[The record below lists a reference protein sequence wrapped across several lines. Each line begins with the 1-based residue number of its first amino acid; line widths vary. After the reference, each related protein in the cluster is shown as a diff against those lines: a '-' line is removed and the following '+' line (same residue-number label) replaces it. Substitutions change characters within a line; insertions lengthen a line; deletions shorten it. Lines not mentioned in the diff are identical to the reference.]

1 MGTPSHAIELTQRLI
16 RCPSVTPQEGG
27 ALDCLEVELSG
38 LGFACERLPFGE
50 GDSRIDNLFARRGG
64 AGPHLC
70 FAGHTDVVPVGDM
83 AAWTHDPFAAEI
95 SNGRLYGRG
104 AADMKSGIAAFVAAI
119 ARVPA
124 EDINGSI
131 SLLITGDEE
140 GDAVNGT
147 VKMVEWVAMNGH
159 RPDMC
164 IVGEPTS
171 PQALGDVIKNGR
183 RGSLSGRLVV
193 EGQQGHVAYPHL
205 ADNPVTRLLAMLAP
219 VNGCELDAGT
229 PHFGPSTANVT
240 TIDVGNPATNV
251 IPARAEAGF
260 NIRFNTEH
268 SADSLIGW
276 LEEHFAR
283 IGGDWTV
290 EWKSNADPFI
300 TAPGPLTDLISESC
314 RAVTG
319 RTPELSTG
327 GGTSDAR
334 FITKLCPVAEF
345 GLVGQSMHKV
355 DENVATA
362 DIDGLS
368 AIYETAIRRFFTE
381 VRRDRS
387 R

>member
-1 MGTPSHAIELTQRLI
+1 MGTPSHAVELTQRLI

-27 ALDCLEVELSG
+27 ALDCLEAELSG

-95 SNGRLYGRG
+95 SDGRLYGRG

-124 EDINGSI
+124 KDIDGSI

-147 VKMVEWVAMNGH
+147 VKMVEWAAANGH

-240 TIDVGNPATNV
+240 TVDVGNPATNV

-345 GLVGQSMHKV
+345 GLVGQTMHKV

-368 AIYETAIRRFFTE
+368 AIYETAIRRFF
-381 VRRDRS
+381 S
-387 R
+387 GGAA

>member
-1 MGTPSHAIELTQRLI
+1 MGAPSHAVELTQRLI

-27 ALDCLEVELSG
+27 ALDCLEAELSA
-38 LGFACERLPFGE
+38 LGFACERLPFGDGE
-50 GDSRIDNLFARRGG
+50 SRIDNLFARRGETG
-64 AGPHLC
+64 AHLC
-70 FAGHTDVVPVGDM
+70 FAGHTDVVPVGDVT
-83 AAWTHDPFAAEI
+83 AWTHDPFAADI
-95 SNGRLYGRG
+95 DNGRLFGRG
-104 AADMKSGIAAFVAAI
+104 AADMKSGIAAFVAAV

-124 EDINGSI
+124 ADIDGSI

-140 GDAVNGT
+140 GDAINGT
-147 VKMVEWVAMNGH
+147 VKMVEWAAANGH

-164 IVGEPTS
+164 IVGGPTS

-251 IPARAEAGF
+251 IPARAEARF

-276 LEEHFAR
+276 LEEHFER
-283 IGGDWTV
+283 VGGDWTV
-290 EWKSNADPFI
+290 TWKSNADPFI
-300 TAPGPLTDLISESC
+300 TAPGPLTELLSESC

-345 GLVGQSMHKV
+345 GLVGQTMHQV

-368 AIYETAIRRFFTE
+368 AIYETAIRRFFAGGAA
-381 VRRDRS
+381 
-387 R
+387 

>member
-1 MGTPSHAIELTQRLI
+1 MEAPSHAVELTQRLI

-27 ALDCLEVELSG
+27 ALDCLEAELSA
-38 LGFACERLPFGE
+38 LGFICERLPFGDGE
-50 GDSRIDNLFARRGG
+50 SRIDNLFARRGET
-64 AGPHLC
+64 GPHLC
-70 FAGHTDVVPVGDM
+70 FAGHTDVVPVGDVT
-83 AAWTHDPFAAEI
+83 AWTHDPFAADI
-95 SNGRLYGRG
+95 DDGRLFGRG
-104 AADMKSGIAAFVAAI
+104 AADMKSGIAAFVAAV

-124 EDINGSI
+124 ADIDGSI

-140 GDAVNGT
+140 GDAINGT
-147 VKMVEWVAMNGH
+147 VKMVEWAAANGH

-171 PQALGDVIKNGR
+171 PQTLGDVIKNGR

-240 TIDVGNPATNV
+240 TIDVGNSATNV
-251 IPARAEAGF
+251 IPARAEAKF

-276 LEEHFAR
+276 LEEHFER
-283 IGGDWTV
+283 VGGDWTV
-290 EWKSNADPFI
+290 TWKSNADPFI
-300 TAPGPLTDLISESC
+300 TAPGPLTELLSESC

-334 FITKLCPVAEF
+334 FITKLCPVAEL
-345 GLVGQSMHKV
+345 GLVGQTMHQV

-368 AIYETAIRRFFTE
+368 TIYETAIRRFFAGGAA
-381 VRRDRS
+381 
-387 R
+387 

>member
-1 MGTPSHAIELTQRLI
+1 MGTPSHAVELTQRLI

-27 ALDCLEVELSG
+27 ALDCLEAELSG

-95 SNGRLYGRG
+95 SDGRLYGRG

-124 EDINGSI
+124 EDIDGSI

-147 VKMVEWVAMNGH
+147 VKMVEWAAANGH

-240 TIDVGNPATNV
+240 TVDVGNPATNV

-345 GLVGQSMHKV
+345 GLVGQTMHKV

-368 AIYETAIRRFFTE
+368 AIYETAIRRFFAGGAA
-381 VRRDRS
+381 
-387 R
+387 

>member
-1 MGTPSHAIELTQRLI
+1 MGTPSHAGELTQRLI

-27 ALDCLEVELSG
+27 ALDCLEAELSG

-95 SNGRLYGRG
+95 SDGRLYGRG

-124 EDINGSI
+124 EDIEGSI

-147 VKMVEWVAMNGH
+147 VKMVEWAAANGH

-240 TIDVGNPATNV
+240 TVDVGNPATNV

-345 GLVGQSMHKV
+345 GLVGQTMHKV

-368 AIYETAIRRFFTE
+368 AIYETAIRRFF
-381 VRRDRS
+381 S
-387 R
+387 GGAA